1 MCVPPAPDRHPCWPR
16 ARGKGFV
23 LETPLAAP
31 SFAFVDGHTGTWHVP
46 HSHTRRLSKHLG
58 HHNAFD
64 EVVWYRNAGQLCAI
78 KWFGRNAGQLQNITS
93 CSSVAWEAGVGGK
106 PKGPYFNLEAINAI
120 HMQMQLLAKALPS
133 IFVRVAYDSISVR
146 ADTPAYHRTTELW
159 VSEGSSWHC

>member
-1 MCVPPAPDRHPCWPR
+1 MCPPRPRQAPLLAEGEGERVCFGDAPR
-16 ARGKGFV
+16 CSVICFCGWAHRDVARS
-23 LETPLAAP
+23 TLA
-31 SFAFVDGHTGTWHVP
+31 
-46 HSHTRRLSKHLG
+46 HTRRLSKHLG